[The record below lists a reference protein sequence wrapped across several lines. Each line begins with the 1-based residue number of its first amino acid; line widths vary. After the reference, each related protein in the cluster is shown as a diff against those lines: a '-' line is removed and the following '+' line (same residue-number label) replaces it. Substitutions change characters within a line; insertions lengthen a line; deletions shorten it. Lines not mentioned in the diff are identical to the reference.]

1 MSTNLE
7 NLENKIITK
16 ARENPQFKQ
25 QLLTNPKQVFEQELG
40 QQLPNDIEV
49 EVLQQTPH
57 KLYIVLPMS
66 IDELAQAYLSEE
78 ELEAVSGGTNPVVGW
93 AVASGLTAGV
103 NAVLNLTHAYRCFL

>member
-1 MSTNLE
+1 MSTNPE

-40 QQLPNDIEV
+40 QQLPNDFEV

-57 KLYIVLPMS
+57 KFYLVLPMS

-78 ELEAVSGGTNPVVGW
+78 ELEAVSGGTGPAATW
-93 AVASGLTAGV
+93 AVASGITAV
-103 NAVLNLTHAYRCFL
+103 ANAVFNITHAYRCFL